1 MARHAIIPT
10 SGPPGRS
17 MRLQVLSA
25 CLVGLTVSF
34 SSLSAQTRVPQPK
47 IPQPKS
53 IYEFLDRY
61 VHGDFAAAREF
72 AATVTEKQ
80 IRAVEDQAGRWV
92 DANRATVAQ
101 RRLAAATF
109 ALDASYEWHDSSP
122 KWANAQRL
130 IAWACGEL
138 SKTPGPPQPGER
150 LWFQASIAL
159 LSGAQDWMFLL
170 GSPKGRRSGKPG
182 VDEEFARG
190 HLSHALA
197 RFPNE
202 PVFTFASA
210 VAVESM
216 SWEVGAARADPN
228 RRGMIPGEIPR
239 DPGTRNGTSG
249 NDDFDDQRPAAPPRR
264 RGQQNF
270 MPGAAEVRDLATQF
284 VRLSSEP
291 PVAAEAN
298 LRAGLLQY
306 RLSDPDGALNH
317 VAQTVTLTNDA
328 YLVYLSKLVEG
339 VIRERQDRLEE
350 AAAAYRA
357 ALDAVP
363 RAQSAT
369 VMLTSTLMR
378 LGRIAEASAIS
389 ESFLAPGP
397 PVIDPWRQYRLGEF
411 RSWPSLMT
419 RLREQFR

>member
-1 MARHAIIPT
+1 
-10 SGPPGRS
+10 
-17 MRLQVLSA
+17 MRLHVLSA
-25 CLVGLTVSF
+25 CLVGLTVSL
-34 SSLSAQTRVPQPK
+34 SPLSAQTRVPPPK

-72 AATVTEKQ
+72 ATTVTDKQ
-80 IRAVEDQAGRWV
+80 IRAVEDQAGRWI

-109 ALDASYEWHDSSP
+109 VLDVSHEWHDT
-122 KWANAQRL
+122 ANWPNAERL

-138 SKTPGPPQPGER
+138 SETPGPPQPGER
-150 LWFQASIAL
+150 LWYQASIAL

-170 GSPKGRRSGKPG
+170 GGSKGRRSGKPG

-202 PVFTFASA
+202 PVFAFASA

-216 SWEVGAARADPN
+216 SWEVGAARGDPN

-239 DPGTRNGTSG
+239 DPGARTTATSG
-249 NDDFDDQRPAAPPRR
+249 NGDTDDQRPAAPPRSR
-264 RGQQNF
+264 AQQNF
-270 MPGAAEVRDLATQF
+270 MPGAAEVRDLARRF
-284 VRLSSEP
+284 VRLSSEAP
-291 PVAAEAN
+291 IAAEAN
-298 LRAGLLQY
+298 LRAGLLSY
-306 RLSDPDGALNH
+306 RLSDPDGALGY

-339 VIRERQDRLEE
+339 VIRERQDRLDE

-369 VMLTSTLMR
+369 VMLTSSLMR
-378 LGRIAEASAIS
+378 LGRIAEASAVS

>member
-1 MARHAIIPT
+1 
-10 SGPPGRS
+10 
-17 MRLQVLSA
+17 MRLRVLSA

-61 VHGDFAAAREF
+61 VHGDFAAAGEF
-72 AATVTEKQ
+72 AATVTDKQ
-80 IRAVEDQAGRWV
+80 IRAIEDQAGRWI

-109 ALDASYEWHDSSP
+109 VLEVSHEWHDT
-122 KWANAQRL
+122 ANWPNAERL

-138 SKTPGPPQPGER
+138 SETPGPPQPGER
-150 LWFQASIAL
+150 QWYQASIAL

-170 GSPKGRRSGKPG
+170 GGSKGRRSGKAG
-182 VDEEFARG
+182 VDEEFAHG

-202 PVFTFASA
+202 PVFAFASA

-228 RRGMIPGEIPR
+228 RRGMIPGEIPK
-239 DPGTRNGTSG
+239 DPGTRANGTSVNG
-249 NDDFDDQRPAAPPRR
+249 DGDDQRPAAPPRPR
-264 RGQQNF
+264 NHSNL
-270 MPGAAEVRDLATQF
+270 PGAAEVRDLALRF

-291 PVAAEAN
+291 PIAAEAN
-298 LRAGLLQY
+298 LRAGLLSY
-306 RLSDPDGALNH
+306 RLSDPDGALSY

-328 YLVYLSKLVEG
+328 YLVYLSKLLEG

-350 AAAAYRA
+350 AATAYRA

-378 LGRIAEASAIS
+378 LGRIAEASAVS